1 MDINGLLNKLTHE
14 AGISGFETDFSKSL
28 CEMLSEYCGEVYADR
43 SGSVFGL
50 KRSSSPN
57 AKTVMLDAH
66 LDRIGL
72 MVKEVDEN
80 GFVSFTALGG
90 VDERILP
97 ASEVYILG
105 KSRVYGV
112 IGAKPPHLIKKTD
125 KSETEG
131 LHIRDLLIDT
141 GLDSSAARELIGV
154 GDPILLMSE
163 YTPLL
168 GSRACSAALD
178 NRAGIAA
185 VLTLLEKVSDA
196 ELPYNLLISFTSGE
210 ELGLHGAYSA
220 NFDTVPDLAVVI
232 DVTHGTTHDSP
243 KNFTSFPLGCG
254 AVICRGP
261 NLRGDITDRIIGL
274 AKESEIPYAIEV
286 AAGCSGT
293 NAWAFQIS
301 RGGIPCALISI
312 PLRYMHTTVEVI
324 DKNDIATVGLLLEK
338 IVTGGVD
345 LA

>member
-1 MDINGLLNKLTHE
+1 MDINGLLNKLTRE

-28 CEMLSEYCGEVYADR
+28 RAMLSEYCTEVYTDR

-50 KRSSSPN
+50 KRSSAPN

-154 GDPILLMSE
+154 GDPILLRSE

-185 VLTLLEKVSDA
+185 VLTLLERVSDA

-324 DKNDIATVGLLLEK
+324 DTNDIAAVGLLLEK

>member
-1 MDINGLLNKLTHE
+1 MYFALYGKPAWNQ
-14 AGISGFETDFSKSL
+14 
-28 CEMLSEYCGEVYADR
+28 
-43 SGSVFGL
+43 
-50 KRSSSPN
+50 
-57 AKTVMLDAH
+57 
-66 LDRIGL
+66 
-72 MVKEVDEN
+72 N

-154 GDPILLMSE
+154 GDPILLRSE

-178 NRAGIAA
+178 NRAVIAA

-196 ELPYNLLISFTSGE
+196 DLPYNLLISFTSGE

-324 DKNDIATVGLLLEK
+324 DTNDIAAVGLLLEK

>member
-1 MDINGLLNKLTHE
+1 MDINGLLNKLTRE

-28 CEMLSEYCGEVYADR
+28 RAMLSEYCGEVYADR

-154 GDPILLMSE
+154 GDPILLRSE

-261 NLRGDITDRIIGL
+261 NLRGDITDRIIDL

-324 DKNDIATVGLLLEK
+324 DTNDIAAVGLLLEK

>member
-1 MDINGLLNKLTHE
+1 MDINGLLNKLTRE
-14 AGISGFETDFSKSL
+14 AGISGFESDFSKSL
-28 CEMLSEYCGEVYADR
+28 CEMLSEYCTEVYTDR

-141 GLDSSAARELIGV
+141 GLDSSAAREFIGV
-154 GDPILLMSE
+154 GDPILLRSE

-185 VLTLLEKVSDA
+185 VLTLLERVSDA
-196 ELPYNLLISFTSGE
+196 DLPYNLLISFTSGE

-312 PLRYMHTTVEVI
+312 PLWYMHTTVEVI
-324 DKNDIATVGLLLEK
+324 DTNDIAAVGLLLEK

>member
-1 MDINGLLNKLTHE
+1 MDINGLLNKLTRE

-28 CEMLSEYCGEVYADR
+28 RAMLSEYCGEVYADR
-43 SGSVFGL
+43 CGSVFGL
-50 KRSSSPN
+50 KRSSAPN

-90 VDERILP
+90 VDERIRP
-97 ASEVYILG
+97 AAEVYILV

-154 GDPILLMSE
+154 GDPILLRSE

-185 VLTLLEKVSDA
+185 VLTLLERVSDA

-324 DKNDIATVGLLLEK
+324 DTDDIAAVGLLLEK
-338 IVTGGVD
+338 IVTGGVN